1 MNKIALYIKHPLF
14 VLIIVSLFLPRPA
27 FAFFGTG
34 LFDFFNHLMDGV
46 GERTGPMFQYVLSGL
61 ILYAIAIFSLF
72 ISSRILENFIT
83 AQGDWIASL
92 NDVTQAGWDFVA
104 GLSNMLLIVILI
116 IIAFAFI
123 FKIETFQAK
132 KALPRLIGVALLI
145 NFSLLF
151 VKMLVDIFQVL
162 YNTVLPDESLFT
174 LVIDT
179 LIGPS
184 SAVISTVAGWL
195 FAAGAAWSIPF
206 ANAFAQIAF
215 SAALTVLIL
224 PNIIMWAIQA
234 VFSYILAGMFFFF
247 ILLFGARVFVLTL
260 LMILSP
266 LAFVCLI
273 LPQTKSFWSKWF
285 KTLLEWLLLGVYFL
299 FFLYLGF
306 SAIEVLAP
314 EGLTV
319 AGVDVSLLPLGSF
332 GSIGGYIIYYLGVFI
347 YMAVILMIGK
357 QFIPQGA
364 QAMIDF
370 GKGIAGTVLTR
381 GLMPVGK
388 GAVAQMRQAAVQQRS
403 EEGRRKAEAAARG
416 EEYAPKLWRRAAL
429 ATTGGTVRFFHRV
442 TGTTPELETS
452 KEVERKAKDIE
463 QKFGKDTASAM
474 AVFPPWKLADA
485 SSKSAMALYLQ
496 KMYGGDTKGLGRLSS
511 PQLKEAIGITANL
524 APHRV
529 EDIVRHKP
537 ELIDDKEIGKLIQ
550 NTMVSKGVRQKDG
563 TYEDKDIQAMANSK
577 IKIGKDKKNIE
588 ELIETDAGKIEVI
601 RAAAMKKAV
610 DAMKSDDIG
619 NLSIDTISN
628 PGFQEMVARFKDVNF
643 IRKIGEEK
651 GSEYIQAIAE
661 QVTGN
666 VEEIY
671 KTNRT
676 LLSSTIHNPGFS
688 AVFPLGEETKEK
700 IKNLIGGKNTTTTTS
715 TTATTTKTKLTPGTE
730 EEFRKALEERR
741 KREQKQ

>member
-1 MNKIALYIKHPLF
+1 MNKISSYIKYPLF
-14 VLIIVSLFLPRPA
+14 VLIIVSLFLPKPA

-61 ILYAIAIFSLF
+61 ILYAVAIFSLF

-195 FAAGAAWSIPF
+195 LAAGIAWSIPF

-381 GLMPVGK
+381 GLMPIGK
-388 GAVAQMRQAAVQQRS
+388 GAVAQIREGAIKQRMRQEQIDKGATMTRL
-403 EEGRRKAEAAARG
+403 ERIARPTMG
-416 EEYAPKLWRRAAL
+416 WMEKP
-429 ATTGGTVRFFHRV
+429 VRFAHRLA
-442 TGTTPELETS
+442 GTTPEIEKTKELNQKVATQKKKYEEADSKDLAELFGKNLTYAARLAIASLLASRGDFNDLKTDSEDKRDIAHKDALEHSPRILAKEFRRSDPTAVFRTGG
-452 KEVERKAKDIE
+452 EVEQYYRSLGKTVKEALEDLKIRPKDIE
-463 QKFGKDTASAM
+463 NLNDADLYKD
-474 AVFPPWKLADA
+474 PNDK
-485 SSKSAMALYLQ
+485 
-496 KMYGGDTKGLGRLSS
+496 TKGLNDEFLGHLAKLNPEHWSKLSDNS
-511 PQLKEAIGITANL
+511 KVFEGTHREIAKYLASRTTDEAINKDNSLDSSLLRAFVSRPNL
-524 APHRV
+524 SRY
-529 EDIVRHKP
+529 IVP
-537 ELIDDKEIGKLIQ
+537 EFD
-550 NTMVSKGVRQKDG
+550 TMD
-563 TYEDKDIQAMANSK
+563 K
-577 IKIGKDKKNIE
+577 IKDYEQKKS
-588 ELIETDAGKIEVI
+588 GGV
-601 RAAAMKKAV
+601 
-610 DAMKSDDIG
+610 
-619 NLSIDTISN
+619 
-628 PGFQEMVARFKDVNF
+628 
-643 IRKIGEEK
+643 EK
-651 GSEYIQAIAE
+651 PKQ
-661 QVTGN
+661 TG
-666 VEEIY
+666 
-671 KTNRT
+671 
-676 LLSSTIHNPGFS
+676 
-688 AVFPLGEETKEK
+688 ETKLYGPKGEK
-700 IKNLIGGKNTTTTTS
+700 L
-715 TTATTTKTKLTPGTE
+715 L
-730 EEFRKALEERR
+730 
-741 KREQKQ
+741 

>member
-1 MNKIALYIKHPLF
+1 MSKISSYIKYPLF
-14 VLIIVSLFLPRPA
+14 VLIIVSLFLPEPA

-92 NDVTQAGWDFVA
+92 NDVTQAGWNFVA

-195 FAAGAAWSIPF
+195 LAAGIAWSIPF

-306 SAIEVLAP
+306 SAIEALAP

-319 AGVDVSLLPLGSF
+319 VGIDVSLLPLGSF
-332 GSIGGYIIYYLGVFI
+332 GSIGGYLMYYLGVFI

-370 GKGIAGTVLTR
+370 GKGIASTVLTR
-381 GLMPVGK
+381 GLMPIGK
-388 GAVAQMRQAAVQQRS
+388 GAVAQMREGAIKQRMRQQQIDQGAKMTRM
-403 EEGRRKAEAAARG
+403 ERIARPAMG
-416 EEYAPKLWRRAAL
+416 WMEKP
-429 ATTGGTVRFFHRV
+429 VRFVHRV
-442 TGTTPELETS
+442 AGTTPEIEKTKELNQKLATQKKRYEAADS
-452 KEVERKAKDIE
+452 KDLAELFGKNLTYSARLAIASLLASRGDFNDLKTKDKDKRDIAHKDALDHSPNILAKEFRRSDPTAVFRENGVIQKDYINKNPGKEMAEVIKEALKDLKLRPKDIE
-463 QKFGKDTASAM
+463 NLSEEDFRKKDGGLNEEFLEHLAKLNPEHWSKLSDNSK
-474 AVFPPWKLADA
+474 VFEETHRGIATYLANRTTNKA
-485 SSKSAMALYLQ
+485 
-496 KMYGGDTKGLGRLSS
+496 
-511 PQLKEAIGITANL
+511 
-524 APHRV
+524 
-529 EDIVRHKP
+529 
-537 ELIDDKEIGKLIQ
+537 IDDKNSLDSSLLRAFVSRPNLSRYIVPEYD
-550 NTMVSKGVRQKDG
+550 TMD
-563 TYEDKDIQAMANSK
+563 K
-577 IKIGKDKKNIE
+577 IKEYDQKK
-588 ELIETDAGKIEVI
+588 TG
-601 RAAAMKKAV
+601 
-610 DAMKSDDIG
+610 G
-619 NLSIDTISN
+619 T
-628 PGFQEMVARFKDVNF
+628 
-643 IRKIGEEK
+643 EK
-651 GSEYIQAIAE
+651 PKQ
-661 QVTGN
+661 TG
-666 VEEIY
+666 
-671 KTNRT
+671 
-676 LLSSTIHNPGFS
+676 
-688 AVFPLGEETKEK
+688 ETKLYGTKGEK
-700 IKNLIGGKNTTTTTS
+700 L
-715 TTATTTKTKLTPGTE
+715 L
-730 EEFRKALEERR
+730 
-741 KREQKQ
+741 

>member
-1 MNKIALYIKHPLF
+1 MNKLSPYSKYSILIFIF
-14 VLIIVSLFLPRPA
+14 VFLLLPEPA
-27 FAFFGTG
+27 SAFFGTG

-46 GERTGPMFQYVLSGL
+46 AERTGPMFAYMLSAFGL
-61 ILYAIAIFSLF
+61 YLIGFVALYASSEIMQSF
-72 ISSRILENFIT
+72 ISQQS
-83 AQGDWIASL
+83 DWIAQL
-92 NDVTQAGWDFVA
+92 NEATQVGWNFTT
-104 GLSNMLLIVILI
+104 GLSNMLLVLI
-116 IIAFAFI
+116 FLIIAFAFI

-151 VKMLVDIFQVL
+151 VQMLIDISQIL
-162 YNTVLPDESLFT
+162 YNTVLPDDTIFKTVMDSL
-174 LVIDT
+174 L
-179 LIGPS
+179 GPP
-184 SAVISTVAGWL
+184 ATIISQMGIWL
-195 FAAGAAWSIPF
+195 GALAIAWSIPF

-215 SAALTVLIL
+215 SALLTAVIL
-224 PNIIMWAIQA
+224 PNIILWSIQA
-234 VFSYILAGMFFFF
+234 VFFYLLSAMFFLF
-247 ILLFGARVFVLTL
+247 IFLFGARVFILQI
-260 LMILSP
+260 LMILAP

-273 LPQTKSFWSKWF
+273 LPQTKNFWSQWF
-285 KTLLEWLLLGVYFL
+285 KMLLEWLLLGIYFL
-299 FFLYLGF
+299 FFLVLGF
-306 SAIEVLAP
+306 TAVGQLAP

-319 AGVDVSLLPLGSF
+319 GDIKVNLFPGSYA
-332 GSIGGYIIYYLGVFI
+332 SIGKYLLYYFGIFI
-347 YMAVILMIGK
+347 YMAVILFVGK
-357 QFIPQGA
+357 KFIPQGA
-364 QAMIDF
+364 QELINF